1 MYKYA
6 IIVAGGLGIRMG
18 GDIPK
23 QFQLLKGKPVLW
35 HSIKAF
41 VNAYD
46 DIEIIVV
53 LPTAHIQKGEELL
66 KGFSSRFIQITTG
79 GDTRFHSV
87 KNGLKLVKKES
98 IVFVHDAVR
107 CLVTTDLI
115 HRCYEQ
121 ASEKG
126 SAIPVIKSKDSL
138 RMTEGERMVSL
149 DRNKVMLVQ
158 TPQTFQSKILL
169 SAYKIEYNEKFTD
182 EATVVEN
189 SGQKVS
195 VIEGE
200 EDNIKITNPID
211 LLIAEQIFGVR
222 NRKSDI

>member
-1 MYKYA
+1 
-6 IIVAGGLGIRMG
+6 MG

-23 QFQLLKGKPVLW
+23 QFLLLKGKPVLW

-41 VNAYD
+41 VNAYE
-46 DIEIIVV
+46 DIEIILV
-53 LPTAHIQKGEELL
+53 LPAAHIRKGEELL
-66 KGFSSRFIQITTG
+66 KEFPSHSIQITTG
-79 GDTRFHSV
+79 GDTRFQSV
-87 KNGLKLVKKES
+87 KNGLKLVKEES
-98 IVFVHDAVR
+98 VVFVHDAVR

-138 RMTEGERMVSL
+138 RMTKGERMVSL

-169 SAYKIEYNEKFTD
+169 SAYGIEYDEKFTD

-211 LLIAEQIFGVR
+211 VLIAEQILDVR
-222 NRKSDI
+222 NRKPDI

>member
-1 MYKYA
+1 M
-6 IIVAGGLGIRMG
+6 VAGGSGIRMG

-23 QFQLLKGKPVLW
+23 QFLLLKGKPVLW

-46 DIEIIVV
+46 DIEIILV
-53 LPTAHIQKGEELL
+53 LPAAHIQRGEELL
-66 KGFSSRFIQITTG
+66 KDFPSCSIQITIG
-79 GDTRFHSV
+79 GDTRFQSV
-87 KNGLKLVKKES
+87 KNGLELIKEES
-98 IVFVHDAVR
+98 VVFVHDAVR

-121 ASEKG
+121 AIEKG

-138 RMTEGERMVSL
+138 RMTEGEKIVSL
-149 DRNKVMLVQ
+149 DRSKVMLVQ

-211 LLIAEQIFGVR
+211 LLIAEQIFDVR
-222 NRKSDI
+222 NRKPDI

>member
-1 MYKYA
+1 MHRYA
-6 IIVAGGLGIRMG
+6 IIVGGGSGTRMG

-23 QFQLLKGKPVLW
+23 QFQLLKGKPVMW
-35 HSIKAF
+35 HAIKAF

-46 DIEIIVV
+46 DIQIIVV
-53 LPTAHIQKGEELL
+53 LPSAYLNKGEQLIKE
-66 KGFSSRFIQITTG
+66 FRSHSIRITTG
-79 GDTRFHSV
+79 GETRFHSV
-87 KNGLKLVKKES
+87 KNGLKLIKEES

-107 CLVTTDLI
+107 CLLTTELI
-115 HRCYEQ
+115 HRCYKQ
-121 ASEKG
+121 AVEKG

-138 RMTEGERMVSL
+138 RLIDKSETRPI
-149 DRNKVMLVQ
+149 DRNNIMLVQ

-169 SAYKIEYNEKFTD
+169 SAYKIEYDEKFTD

-211 LLIAEQIFGVR
+211 LLIAEQIFDVR
-222 NRKSDI
+222 NRKPDI